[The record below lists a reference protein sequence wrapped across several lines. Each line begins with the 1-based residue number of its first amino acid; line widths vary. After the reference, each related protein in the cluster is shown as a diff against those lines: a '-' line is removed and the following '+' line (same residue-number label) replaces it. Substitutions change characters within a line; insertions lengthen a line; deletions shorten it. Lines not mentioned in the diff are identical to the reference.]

1 VAILTVGAGQQF
13 VTIAAAVAASHD
25 GDIVQVQA
33 GTYTNDYATINT
45 KITLQGVGG
54 MVKMVSTGSIPN
66 GKGILVTN
74 TDLTVDHFEFSG
86 AKVSDLNGAG
96 IRYQGG
102 NLTITNSYFH
112 DNQDGLLANASST
125 GTITI
130 RNSEFDHNGAG
141 DGYSHNLY
149 VGDIAKLTID
159 NSFFHDA
166 VVGHEIKSRAAE
178 TVITNSRIFDESGT
192 SSYSIDLPNGGKA
205 TISGNTIQQGV
216 NGGNPNI
223 IAYGEEG
230 LTHSTNTATISNNV
244 VYNDKGSGTFI
255 WDASGS
261 SMSVTGTQVY
271 KVGTMVSGSGA
282 TVSGT
287 TTLSSEPALDLS
299 HPWTTSQTPSP
310 PPPPPPPPAS
320 APPVLAM
327 GADITHAEGNSGTT
341 AYTFDVTR
349 TGDLSASSSA
359 KWAVNLNGMSTDD
372 FSGATSGTVNFAAGA
387 AKATITV
394 NIQGDTT
401 VEANES
407 FTVSLSSPTGAT
419 ITTSTNAAD
428 NATAAGYVTNDDS
441 SSSGGG
447 TTPTNINWTGTSGA
461 DVKTGGTGADNLS
474 GLGGADSLSGGAG
487 ADTLYGG
494 AGADTL
500 SGGTGADHFD
510 FKALLDSANNARD
523 LILDF
528 SHTQGDKID
537 LSGMDANSQVA
548 GDQAFTLIPDFY
560 TGHAG
565 ELMIA
570 NEPEANHYTVKGDI
584 NGDSLSDFMITVISP
599 TKPVAGDFIL

>member
-1 VAILTVGAGQQF
+1 
-13 VTIAAAVAASHD
+13 
-25 GDIVQVQA
+25 
-33 GTYTNDYATINT
+33 
-45 KITLQGVGG
+45 
-54 MVKMVSTGSIPN
+54 
-66 GKGILVTN
+66 
-74 TDLTVDHFEFSG
+74 
-86 AKVSDLNGAG
+86 
-96 IRYQGG
+96 
-102 NLTITNSYFH
+102 
-112 DNQDGLLANASST
+112 
-125 GTITI
+125 
-130 RNSEFDHNGAG
+130 
-141 DGYSHNLY
+141 
-149 VGDIAKLTID
+149 
-159 NSFFHDA
+159 
-166 VVGHEIKSRAAE
+166 
-178 TVITNSRIFDESGT
+178 
-192 SSYSIDLPNGGKA
+192 
-205 TISGNTIQQGV
+205 
-216 NGGNPNI
+216 
-223 IAYGEEG
+223 
-230 LTHSTNTATISNNV
+230 
-244 VYNDKGSGTFI
+244 
-255 WDASGS
+255 
-261 SMSVTGTQVY
+261 
-271 KVGTMVSGSGA
+271 
-282 TVSGT
+282 
-287 TTLSSEPALDLS
+287 
-299 HPWTTSQTPSP
+299 
-310 PPPPPPPPAS
+310 
-320 APPVLAM
+320 
-327 GADITHAEGNSGTT
+327 
-341 AYTFDVTR
+341 
-349 TGDLSASSSA
+349 
-359 KWAVNLNGMSTDD
+359 
-372 FSGATSGTVNFAAGA
+372 
-387 AKATITV
+387 
-394 NIQGDTT
+394 
-401 VEANES
+401 
-407 FTVSLSSPTGAT
+407 VSLSSPTGAT